1 MAVQAIFRYVQFAAN
16 KPLGKGSFPFQ
27 DRIPFLSP
35 EEQFGGLFAP
45 ETFRILDR
53 LLIKIPILLQA
64 RDRSVLNKRIGWLK
78 DPSFYQERLN
88 RIAHGKEGILR
99 FAIHPEKSR

>member
-64 RDRSVLNKRIGWLK
+64 RDRRVLNKRIGWLK
-78 DPSFYQERLN
+78 DARFYHVRLN
-88 RIAHGKEGILR
+88 RIAPSDQGYIR
-99 FAIHPEKSR
+99 SSIH